1 MNVVV
6 TGSTGLIGAALVAN
20 LRADGHDVRRLV
32 RRAPAA
38 ADERQW
44 EPASGRLD
52 PDVLAEVDVVVHL
65 AGAGIGDKRWT
76 QQYKRLVLDSRVEGT
91 STIARAVAERPA
103 DKPLLLSASGVGY
116 YGDTDEEA
124 VDETAGRGAG
134 FLADVVERWE
144 QATRAA
150 SDAGARVV
158 LLRSGIV
165 LSPKGGALGKVLPIF
180 KLGLGGRLGSGRQ
193 WMSWIALADHI
204 AAIRFLI
211 DQTGISGPVNL
222 TAPEPARNRDY
233 TKAIARAVRRP
244 ALLPVPAAALRLALG
259 DFADEGVLVSL
270 RVLPARLEAAGFR
283 GSYDDVDAALR
294 AIID

>member
-52 PDVLAEVDVVVHL
+52 PDVLAEVDVIVHL

-91 STIARAVAERPA
+91 STIARAVAERPG

>member
-259 DFADEGVLVSL
+259 DFADEGDLVSL